1 MSTAALMDAPA
12 SVALARPGAVRRV
25 VLLGLLLNI
34 GLVAFCAAT
43 YGGGAQWFVKFG
55 EDEYAL
61 RCWTMK

>member
-34 GLVAFCAAT
+34 GLVAFCALVFVT
-43 YGGGAQWFVKFG
+43 GLGLPVPLLGTWFGA
-55 EDEYAL
+55 
-61 RCWTMK
+61 